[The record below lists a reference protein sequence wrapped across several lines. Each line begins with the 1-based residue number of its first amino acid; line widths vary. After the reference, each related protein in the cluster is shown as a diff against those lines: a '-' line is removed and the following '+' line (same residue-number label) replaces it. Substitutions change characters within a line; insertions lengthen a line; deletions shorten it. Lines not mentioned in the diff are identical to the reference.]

1 MTMTELFVV
10 VKTNTLFAVYRPLF
24 RRETLEG

>member
-1 MTMTELFVV
+1 MTMTELFAV